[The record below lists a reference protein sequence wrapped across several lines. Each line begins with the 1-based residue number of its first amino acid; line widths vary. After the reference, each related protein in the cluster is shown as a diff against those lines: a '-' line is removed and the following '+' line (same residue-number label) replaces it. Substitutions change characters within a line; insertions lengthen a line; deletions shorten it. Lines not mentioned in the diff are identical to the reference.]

1 MPNPF
6 KELFTF
12 TKIERQGV
20 FVLLLVIALLLL
32 ANILMPF
39 FLQQNN
45 KSEFE
50 QFAKEI
56 EAFEKQLQQDSSS
69 YTSKS
74 YQKKNNISEE
84 NLFLSEEHKDDSK
97 YKSYYDKKEYN
108 KQPYTPKEFTRKKL
122 NVNLNTAD
130 TTELMEL
137 KGIGSAFA
145 NRIVKFRNKLGGFY
159 EIEQLYEVYGF
170 DSERFE
176 LIKEEIFV
184 NPVDIRKININN
196 TEVKELV
203 KHPYV
208 DYKLANAITKQR
220 FKKKFESVDELKG
233 VYLVN
238 DSLFRKLAPYFS
250 IE

>member
-1 MPNPF
+1 
-6 KELFTF
+6 
-12 TKIERQGV
+12 
-20 FVLLLVIALLLL
+20 
-32 ANILMPF
+32 
-39 FLQQNN
+39 
-45 KSEFE
+45 
-50 QFAKEI
+50 
-56 EAFEKQLQQDSSS
+56 
-69 YTSKS
+69 
-74 YQKKNNISEE
+74 
-84 NLFLSEEHKDDSK
+84 
-97 YKSYYDKKEYN
+97 
-108 KQPYTPKEFTRKKL
+108 
-122 NVNLNTAD
+122 
-130 TTELMEL
+130 MEL

-203 KHPYV
+203 KHPYI